1 VQLLERLP
9 ATITPRES
17 MVAASRAAAGMGYVG
32 YPAHIFYM
40 KIYLDRQETHF
51 KRLWTLEQW
60 YSDLRGY
67 LPLLFEKDAATY
79 NEILFPKITS
89 LDERIDDAWED
100 YQQRF
105 DNPDTWDPAELQF
118 NKKVKMILRD
128 LDEVT
133 AMSKVIDKQKMNDDM
148 EAIG

>member
-1 VQLLERLP
+1 
-9 ATITPRES
+9 

-67 LPLLFEKDAATY
+67 LPNFLKGSNPTEEDFKRIAELMPVIDQ
-79 NEILFPKITS
+79 
-89 LDERIDDAWED
+89 RIDETWDE
-100 YQQRF
+100 YQQRSLPPL
-105 DNPDTWDPAELQF
+105 N
-118 NKKVKMILRD
+118 
-128 LDEVT
+128 
-133 AMSKVIDKQKMNDDM
+133 
-148 EAIG
+148 

>member
-1 VQLLERLP
+1 
-9 ATITPRES
+9 

-67 LPLLFEKDAATY
+67 LPVFLQKTDIDVEDLQKKLNHVDESIDA
-79 NEILFPKITS
+79 
-89 LDERIDDAWED
+89 AWED

-105 DNPDTWDPAELQF
+105 DNPDTWDPAELEF

-128 LDEVT
+128 LDEIT
-133 AMSKVIDKQKMNDDM
+133 AISKVIDKQKLTGEEM
-148 EAIG
+148 EV